1 MVENIRGART
11 QEEAQR
17 LTIEA
22 NLYLIE
28 NHWHVW
34 LGRAPRFALAQPWI
48 TGYNGEVVESG
59 VVFGRVWIDQALK
72 SQMGH

>member
-1 MVENIRGART
+1 M
-11 QEEAQR
+11 
-17 LTIEA
+17 
-22 NLYLIE
+22 YLIE